1 MTVKKQER
9 ILIVGL
15 GYRSGLAAANF
26 LSEKGKDVS
35 VSDSK
40 SKEELA
46 DTIAKL
52 NKNVK
57 LIPGNQNPEILDA
70 GFDLIVL
77 SPGVPKSI
85 PLIKEAVKKG
95 IRVIAEIEL
104 AYENMHGKI
113 IAITGTD
120 GKSTTTVLTGHIL
133 EKIGIDSIVG
143 GNIGIPLV
151 SLVGKTN
158 EETVS
163 VVELSSYQLETI
175 DAFRPHVCSFLNVT
189 PDHLDRY
196 ADMNEYF
203 EAKFRITMNQ
213 AADDYFI
220 YNADDDTLRANFKRV
235 KSKALSF
242 SLTDKNA
249 DAYYEN
255 GFVFVKQDG
264 SAYKVIDVSK
274 LNIFG
279 LHNIQNIMAAVLM
292 VCSILNKKGIAADF
306 EKIADACYSFKGLE
320 HRVEKVGEF
329 EGRTFIND
337 SKATTVGAVQ
347 MALKSLNSKG
357 ILILGGVTKG
367 DDYSR
372 LIPLMKEKVK
382 GLVLI
387 GESSGDFSKIY
398 SEFKPSVAKSL
409 DEAVVLSMKMSEK
422 GDSILLSPACA
433 SFDMFKNFEERG
445 RAFKESYGNLKSG
458 KLSWT

>member
-1 MTVKKQER
+1 MTDKKQEK

-26 LSEKGKDVS
+26 LAEKGKNVS

-40 SKEELA
+40 SREELA
-46 DTIAKL
+46 DTVAKL

-57 LIPGNQNPEILDA
+57 FIPGNQNPEILDS

-85 PLIKEAVKKG
+85 TLIKEAVKRG

-104 AYENMHGKI
+104 AFENMHGKI

-151 SLVGKTN
+151 SLVSKTN

-175 DAFRPHVCSFLNVT
+175 DAFRPDVCSFLNVT

-213 AADDYFI
+213 TADDFFI
-220 YNADDDTLRANFKRV
+220 FNADDDTLRANFKRV

-242 SLTDKNA
+242 SLADKNA

-255 GFVFVKQDG
+255 GFVFLNQKGAAV
-264 SAYKVIDVSK
+264 KVIDTSK

-292 VCSILNKKGIAADF
+292 VYSILNKKGIAADF
-306 EKIADACYSFKGLE
+306 KKIADACYSFKGLE

-347 MALKSLNSKG
+347 MALKSLKSKG

-387 GESSGDFSKIY
+387 GESTGDFSEIY
-398 SEFKPSVAKSL
+398 SEFKPAIAKSL
-409 DEAVVLSMKMSEK
+409 DEAVVLSMKMSEG

>member
-1 MTVKKQER
+1 MTGKKEVK

-26 LSEKGKDVS
+26 LAEKGKDVS
-35 VSDSK
+35 VSDLK
-40 SKEELA
+40 SREELA
-46 DTIAKL
+46 DTVSKL

-57 LIPGNQNPEILDA
+57 LILANQNPEILDL

-85 PLIKEAVKKG
+85 PLIKEAVKRG

-104 AYENMHGKI
+104 AYENIHGKI

-133 EKIGIDSIVG
+133 DNIGIGSIVG
-143 GNIGIPLV
+143 GNLGIPLV
-151 SLVGKTN
+151 SLVGETGD
-158 EETVS
+158 ETVS

-175 DAFRPHVCSFLNVT
+175 DTFRPDVCAFLNVT

-196 ADMNEYF
+196 SDMNEYF

-213 AADDYFI
+213 TADDFFI
-220 YNADDDTLRANFKRV
+220 YNSDDDTLRANIKRV
-235 KSKALSF
+235 KSKALGF
-242 SLTDKNA
+242 SLSDKNA

-255 GFVFVKQDG
+255 GFVFLNQNSSKI
-264 SAYKVIDVSK
+264 KVIDSSR

-279 LHNIQNIMAAVLM
+279 LHNIQNIMASVLM
-292 VCSILNKKGIAADF
+292 VSSVLKKKGMAADF
-306 EKIADACYSFKGLE
+306 EKIGDACYSFKGLE
-320 HRVEKVGEF
+320 HRVERIGEF
-329 EGRTFIND
+329 EGRIFIND

-347 MALKSLNSKG
+347 MALKSLNKKG

-372 LIPLMKEKVK
+372 LIPLMEEKVK

-387 GESSGDFSKIY
+387 GESAGGFSKIY
-398 SEFKPSVAKSL
+398 IEFKPSIAQSM
-409 DEAVVLSMKMSEK
+409 DDAVIQAMKISEK
-422 GDSILLSPACA
+422 GDDILLSPACA

-445 RAFKESYGNLKSG
+445 RAFKASFLNLKNG
-458 KLSWT
+458 KISWI

>member
-26 LSEKGKDVS
+26 LSERGKDVS

-57 LIPGNQNPEILDA
+57 LILGNQNPEILDA

-104 AYENMHGKI
+104 AYENMQGKI

-151 SLVGKTN
+151 SLVGKTS

-175 DAFRPHVCSFLNVT
+175 DAFRPDVCSFLNVT

-213 AADDYFI
+213 TADDYFI
-220 YNADDDTLRANFKRV
+220 YNADDDTLNANFKRV
-235 KSKALSF
+235 NSQALGF
-242 SLTDKNA
+242 SLKDKNA

-255 GFVFVKQDG
+255 GFVFMNHKG
-264 SAYKVIDVSK
+264 SAFKVIDTSR

-292 VCSILNKKGIAADF
+292 VNSILNKKGIAADF

-329 EGRTFIND
+329 EGRIFIND

-347 MALKSLNSKG
+347 MALKSLKSKG

-387 GESSGDFSKIY
+387 GESTDDFSKIF
-398 SEFKPSVAKSL
+398 SEFKPADAKSL
-409 DEAVVLSMKMSEK
+409 DEAVVLSMKISEK

-458 KLSWT
+458 KLLWT